1 MITCDAFV
9 TDTRGFR
16 VQTNILSKQDD
27 FSTFSTKALDIYK
40 LPHSLI
46 HMSTTKR
53 MSCCKTSNIFYPT
66 VPRIVK
72 IFWETYRLYSPSL
85 AFKLFDPHAGPSRLT
100 WVKPNAQIFTQMRF
114 FSFEFSLLEIKT
126 GVWINSVGLNSNSI
140 RLMWSTTSKLGH
152 CSGRKPSLD
161 IRNRFPTGRFLHP
174 NLSTGCVFLLEYFR
188 FISNNKMMCFVSHL
202 FVSQ

>member
-16 VQTNILSKQDD
+16 VQTNIVSKQDD

-53 MSCCKTSNIFYPT
+53 MSCCKTSNIFYST

-85 AFKLFDPHAGPSRLT
+85 AFKLFDPHAGPSRLM

-114 FSFEFSLLEIKT
+114 FPLNLVCWNKDRRLNQFGRPKFEFDSAHVKY
-126 GVWINSVGLNSNSI
+126 G
-140 RLMWSTTSKLGH
+140 
-152 CSGRKPSLD
+152 
-161 IRNRFPTGRFLHP
+161 F
-174 NLSTGCVFLLEYFR
+174 
-188 FISNNKMMCFVSHL
+188 
-202 FVSQ
+202 